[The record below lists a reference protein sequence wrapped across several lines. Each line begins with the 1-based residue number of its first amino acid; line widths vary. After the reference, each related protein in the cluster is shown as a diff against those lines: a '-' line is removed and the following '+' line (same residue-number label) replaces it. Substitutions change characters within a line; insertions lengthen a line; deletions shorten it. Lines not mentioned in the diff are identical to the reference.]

1 MSPALPKEDTDSL
14 SRLYLIRVIIVF
26 RLYSVLPRPVVNKRS
41 CNLLIEMHY
50 FGIGGGGGGLLLGS
64 LGGGVPPGYPNPVPI
79 SDCEKL

>member
-14 SRLYLIRVIIVF
+14 SRLYLIRVIIIF
-26 RLYSVLPRPVVNKRS
+26 RLYSVLPRPVVNKRG

-50 FGIGGGGGGLLLGS
+50 LGIGGGGGTPGNS
-64 LGGGVPPGYPNPVPI
+64 WWGVPPGSPNPDPI